1 MIVESAK
8 RAASF
13 AFERF
18 NSVLII
24 SIAALLMQIPSFY
37 GEDIVN
43 ARKNFQ
49 YGSKIDFW
57 GGMSSLVYAH
67 VPNFGIRWQIW
78 LAIFQITL
86 TYLALNKILPN
97 TNQTKMRRLVK
108 YLAIYSAITFSSQM
122 TRDGLMFSLL
132 IFGFAKLISNLSKEP
147 SSKFI
152 QIIWPLL
159 TVSIGMSFRPWLSLA
174 IFPMIFVILKMN
186 QIKLSRLAISAL
198 MVFVTLSPL
207 MLELTA
213 TKALQLNKGFPQQ
226 QVMMMDAAATYCYTT
241 NITTGEIAKKALQVF
256 SEDPNYTKI
265 VCQLFRPDT
274 WLSLTKG
281 INASSVGFEVNF
293 NLIYATELRRYKEL
307 ESKWINFIVRDP
319 VTYFQNK
326 ILFAS
331 KLFIGSDSRNL
342 TVLSAD
348 SLAMGILGFYRLLYD
363 VAVTLHFFSFAFCA
377 FMLFLIPI
385 VRSIRNKKTEVLID
399 QFTIFSLLAIF
410 LWSSLS
416 AIAYLGS
423 NGRYTYSLS
432 ILIFILYI
440 SKKRIMNFEKNE

>member
-1 MIVESAK
+1 MILEAAK
-8 RAASF
+8 RAALF

-24 SIAALLMQIPSFY
+24 SIVALLVQIPSFY

-97 TNQTKMRRLVK
+97 TNQTKKSTLAK

-132 IFGFAKLISNLSKEP
+132 IFGFAKLISNLSKKS
-147 SSKFI
+147 SSKSI
-152 QIIWPLL
+152 PIIWPLL
-159 TVSIGMSFRPWLSLA
+159 IVSIGMSFRPWLSVA
-174 IFPMIFVILKMN
+174 ILPMIFVTLKMN
-186 QIKLSRLAISAL
+186 QIKISRLAISAL
-198 MVFVTLSPL
+198 IVFVTLSPL
-207 MLELTA
+207 IFELTA
-213 TKALQLNKGFPQQ
+213 TKALKLNKGFPQQ

-241 NITTGEIAKKALQVF
+241 NVTTGEIAKKALQVF
-256 SEDPNYTKI
+256 SEDPDYTKI

-274 WLSLTKG
+274 WLSLTKA
-281 INASSVGFEVNF
+281 INTSSVGFDVNF
-293 NLIYATELRRYKEL
+293 NLIYTTELLRYKEL

-319 VTYFQNK
+319 VTYLQNK
-326 ILFAS
+326 ILFGT

-342 TVLSAD
+342 TILSAD
-348 SLAMGILGFYRLLYD
+348 SLAMGILGFYRLPYD
-363 VAVTLHFFSFAFCA
+363 VAVTLHFFSFAFCT
-377 FMLFLIPI
+377 FMLLLIPI
-385 VRSIRNKKTEVLID
+385 VRSLRNKNTEVLID
-399 QFTIFSLLAIF
+399 QFTIFSLLSIF
-410 LWSSLS
+410 LWTSLS

-440 SKKRIMNFEKNE
+440 SRNRIMNFEKNE